1 MAGRS
6 PDIGSGDLLNQA
18 AARRRSAGRGEWAAG
33 MRGRWAEGSRQAR
46 LACRAEAWRR
56 LEGLCLNPKTTGKE
70 STHAS
75 TLRGGARKNHAPDPE
90 SVARFAETLRLR
102 SLAAA
107 LPSIRQIVADTG
119 LRRNGIPGGARPN
132 PCVARTS
139 HTAPA
144 SLGRG
149 GDTQPATSAPNTK
162 RIGLPPPV
170 RRPALPP
177 SIDGLVQPASRCALR
192 RSRTLRVELQPNDA
206 VDV

>member
-119 LRRNGIPGGARPN
+119 LRRNGIPGGPAESMRCPHLHTPLRCPSGAVVTRSPQPPRPI
-132 PCVARTS
+132 
-139 HTAPA
+139 
-144 SLGRG
+144 
-149 GDTQPATSAPNTK
+149 QSA
-162 RIGLPPPV
+162 
-170 RRPALPP
+170 
-177 SIDGLVQPASRCALR
+177 
-192 RSRTLRVELQPNDA
+192 
-206 VDV
+206 